1 MMNPTRKWLRG
12 RSFSPIAFLLALS
25 LAVIPASAQS
35 AHRTRR
41 ESNANRKARIA
52 RTIAETYSHRWEAA
66 GGGGYER
73 FRSGTFQQRDNQV
86 TFWASTTY
94 SLNPKV
100 GVIGEV
106 RGGYGNAKIGNILP
120 SGNVLTYNPK
130 ISEYSFMAGPSY
142 RVVRKE
148 KFSVSVFA
156 EGGLGLGKF
165 AGDSKGLTAAD
176 IGVWKGDY
184 GANFTAGVN
193 LDYNLYPNL
202 AFRITPNYLGST
214 YGGTLQNNKSLNLG
228 LVYRF
233 GKIK

>member
-25 LAVIPASAQS
+25 LAAIPASAQS

-94 SLNPKV
+94 SLNPKL

-165 AGDSKGLTAAD
+165 AGDSKGL
-176 IGVWKGDY
+176 
-184 GANFTAGVN
+184 N